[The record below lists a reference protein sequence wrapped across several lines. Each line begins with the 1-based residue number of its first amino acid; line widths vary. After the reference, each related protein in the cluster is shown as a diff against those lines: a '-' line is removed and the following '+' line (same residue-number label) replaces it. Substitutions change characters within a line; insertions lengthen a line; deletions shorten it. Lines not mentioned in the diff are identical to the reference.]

1 MFGDWLDLLTTFVAI
16 LLAGATVKMMD
27 DALDVEYDLCRGR
40 RTLAARLGRASLPYS
55 LLTFGLAMM
64 ANRDVALAVFL
75 GSYAVGMFTRAE
87 EFLPSRVPAYVEI
100 VIAACLLVILV
111 GWKDALWGMA
121 AMSMID
127 WLDDVMDRRKDAIS
141 GQANVAIRFG
151 LVETLVAILIVFCLA
166 LYAEVF
172 WTMLA
177 LVALVILS
185 IVFDVTTTKVLE
197 PEEEEWEPWS

>member
-1 MFGDWLDLLTTFVAI
+1 MFGDWLNLFSTFIAI
-16 LLAGATVKMMD
+16 LLAGATVKQMD

-75 GSYAVGMFTRAE
+75 SSYAVGMFTRAQ

-100 VIAACLLVILV
+100 VVAAGLLVTLV
-111 GWKDALWGMA
+111 GWKHALWGMA

-127 WLDDVMDRRKDAIS
+127 WLDDVMDRRKDVES
-141 GQANVAIRFG
+141 GQVNVAIRFG

-172 WTMLA
+172 WTILA
-177 LVALVILS
+177 LIALVILS

-197 PEEEEWEPWS
+197 PEEEWEPWS